1 MSDAATR
8 AATPITT
15 IVNATIA
22 EFVRALARLFRVT
35 LPAAEETVLHWVLL
49 GVVLCIGTVVRFWN
63 LGGPGLHGD
72 EETMAMAAM
81 HIVQNGWP
89 ILPSGMF
96 YPRGLSELYLMAA
109 SVQIFGESE
118 WAFRLPSAL
127 AGVATIY
134 LCYVAGR
141 RFLRPQWNIALAAT
155 VGIAAGDDRV
165 LADGAH
171 VHLHAGVR
179 RRLAGVHLRVGAQRA
194 PRLAHRRRARC

>member
-8 AATPITT
+8 AATPVTT

-35 LPAAEETVLHWVLL
+35 LPAAEETVLHRVLL

-81 HIVQNGWP
+81 HIVQDGWP

-109 SVQIFGESE
+109 FG
-118 WAFRLPSAL
+118 AAL
-127 AGVATIY
+127 RRVRMGV
-134 LCYVAGR
+134 
-141 RFLRPQWNIALAAT
+141 PLA
-155 VGIAAGDDRV
+155 VGA
-165 LADGAH
+165 
-171 VHLHAGVR
+171 VR
-179 RRLAGVHLRVGAQRA
+179 RALICSVL
-194 PRLAHRRRARC
+194 RRRAALPAAAVEYRVSPRRSRCCRR